1 MSHGFMTSVDTS
13 ANGLQEIGNN
23 VDSLIR
29 TELTPVS
36 SNVSVDSGD
45 DLVEI
50 VLQNSGQTK
59 MADYDKWDVI
69 VQYYDDSG
77 NYHVQWLPYVDGT
90 SAVYEWDVGWIEL
103 NGTPAVFDPGVLDPG
118 EQIMIKTRL
127 FPVVGSGT
135 TGMVTISTPNGV
147 TCSTYFS
154 P

>member
-135 TGMVTISTPNGV
+135 TAW
-147 TCSTYFS
+147 
-154 P
+154 